1 MKDIQVTIT
10 RQEKKEGTKTVWID
24 TETETKTVD
33 KQFHIN
39 TVESA
44 PFMRRL
50 GGSETLT
57 RSYTSQGYN
66 VTRIVSTS
74 PDKAK
79 RSIYSFDFDAC
90 FNTKQG
96 YKYPINHPKAG
107 KDTFVLADVWQC
119 EKCNYSSN
127 LEDDIEEHKANC
139 KEV

>member
-10 RQEKKEGTKTVWID
+10 RQEKKEG
-24 TETETKTVD
+24 TKTVD

-50 GGSETLT
+50 GGSESLT

-79 RSIYSFDFDAC
+79 RSIYSFDFD
-90 FNTKQG
+90 
-96 YKYPINHPKAG
+96 IKA
-107 KDTFVLADVWQC
+107 
-119 EKCNYSSN
+119 EKVA
-127 LEDDIEEHKANC
+127 L
-139 KEV
+139 